1 MKKQITF
8 LFLFLFTENITFSQA
23 VAPAT
28 YPQIKG
34 YASIVHPIV
43 TIGKNRGTFN
53 FDNSYTVGFPFGINL
68 LKSDK
73 IGFSFE
79 LTPIIKVEGGTD
91 KVSSLLFHPG
101 VIFRFHNGFNFIQR
115 LAFETNGRYGLTPV
129 FNKILTKNQNASVK
143 YFMAA
148 PIPVR
153 FGNDKPASVSIGLQ
167 FGINF

>member
-1 MKKQITF
+1 MKNKISLCLLFF
-8 LFLFLFTENITFSQA
+8 LIRNISFAQT
-23 VAPAT
+23 APLTAT

-34 YASIVHPIV
+34 YASVVHPIV
-43 TIGKNRGTFN
+43 TIDKNGSTFN
-53 FDNSYTVGFPFGINL
+53 FDDSYTVGFPFGINI

-79 LTPIIKVEGGTD
+79 LAPTIKAEGGTD

-101 VIFRFHNGFNFIQR
+101 VMFRFHRGFTFIQR

-129 FNKILTKNQNASVK
+129 FNKVIINRPNVK
-143 YFMAA
+143 YFIAV

-153 FGNDKPASVSIGLQ
+153 FGNDKPVSINVGLQ